1 MILLARALA
10 VLAIFA
16 TSTAHSADCVVL
28 LHGLGR
34 NAGSM
39 DKLQESLSRAGFLV
53 ENIDYPSRDMSVAEL
68 ATLAVAEGVKNCRD
82 HHAEHIH
89 FVTHSLG
96 GILVRQYFQEAQVAE
111 AQRAVML
118 GPPNHGSEV
127 VDHHRDAWWFRK
139 MTGKAGQELGTDA
152 HSTPNLLKPVPL
164 AIGII
169 AGTASSDPWF
179 SGSIP
184 GDDDGKVSTASARL
198 DGMKDYLEVPRGH
211 TLMMRDDEVIR
222 QAIHF
227 LKNERFLHEEKASGP
242 VPAALSAP

>member
-1 MILLARALA
+1 MTRLARILAALA
-10 VLAIFA
+10 ILA
-16 TSTAHSADCVVL
+16 TGTAHGAECVVL

-34 NAGSM
+34 DAGSM
-39 DKLQESLSRAGFLV
+39 DKLRESLSDAGFLV
-53 ENIDYPSRDMSVAEL
+53 VNVDYPSREKSVAEL
-68 ATLAVAEGVKNCRD
+68 ATLAVGKGVQGCRE
-82 HHAEHIH
+82 HHAGRIQ

-96 GILVRQYFQEAQVAE
+96 GILVRQYFQEAQVPE
-111 AQRAVML
+111 AQRVVML

-127 VDHHRDAWWFRK
+127 VDHHRNAWWFRK

-152 HSTPNLLKPVPL
+152 QSTPNLLKPIPL
-164 AIGII
+164 AIGVI

-184 GDDDGKVSTASARL
+184 GDDDGKVSTASAKL

-211 TLMMRDDEVIR
+211 TLMMRDAEVIR

-227 LKNERFLHEEKASGP
+227 LKNERFLHDEKAP
-242 VPAALSAP
+242 APMPAALPAP